1 MVISR
6 APGTDDTP
14 MLKIANRLL
23 ESMGFKITSHVEV
36 IYQEGKITINKIEN
50 QHDYQLQE
58 PCPIANSTVT
68 DSPGGENAPE
78 GNGHAECRPPN
89 QARNSADVRGVP
101 VYSPFFRG
109 YRGVEKLPSHLRL
122 GGGKM
127 SPIEG

>member
-23 ESMGFKITSHVEV
+23 ESMQFPINSKVEV
-36 IYQEGKITINKIEN
+36 IYQEGKITINKLQS
-50 QHDYQLQE
+50 QHDYKLQE
-58 PCPIANSTVT
+58 PCPVSNSTANP
-68 DSPGGENAPE
+68 PGGEDAPE
-78 GNGHAECRPPN
+78 GNGHTECRPPN

-109 YRGVEKLPSHLRL
+109 YRGVEKLPSYLWL